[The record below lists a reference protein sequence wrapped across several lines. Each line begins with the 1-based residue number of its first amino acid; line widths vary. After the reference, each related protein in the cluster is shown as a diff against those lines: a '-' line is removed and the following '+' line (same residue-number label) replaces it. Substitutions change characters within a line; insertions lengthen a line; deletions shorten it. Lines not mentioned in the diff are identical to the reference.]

1 VRLNAQDTP
10 RQAAAQGI
18 IDGSPDMQRR
28 TFTTGALALAAAAVT
43 TVPRGAAQ
51 AQEKVTLSFLHKF
64 PEPNYIGYFEDVVK
78 RFEAQNPN
86 VSIKMEAVADDPYK
100 SKIRVVMASGNVPDI
115 FFSWSGEYAAQFV
128 RAGRALDLTSALS
141 GDGWKD
147 RFTPAMLE
155 PFRSGGKLYGVP
167 MNQSAALFAYNKA
180 HFAKVGASEPKTWT
194 EFLDVCEKLKAGGIT
209 PIALGSQAPWTTAHY
224 LGDLNAKLV
233 PAALREA
240 DYSLSA
246 TPNALF
252 RDPGYEQA
260 LTHFQELM
268 QKGYFNRSPN
278 AMTMAMVRGSFA
290 SGREGMLLTE
300 IVQLAPMMK
309 AKIGEMGLG
318 VFKIPVIEGAR
329 GDQQAITGA
338 PDGFLV
344 GSSTK
349 YPKEA
354 LAFLQ
359 FLTTP
364 ENGAAYTK
372 ATGRTS
378 AVNGAVTADNAVPE
392 ALRGVEMI
400 REASAMSLWLD
411 TVVEARVANAYL
423 SGGQALLG
431 GSGTPAQV
439 MDKVRAAA
447 AEAKRER
454 S

>member
-1 VRLNAQDTP
+1 MR
-10 RQAAAQGI
+10 
-18 IDGSPDMQRR
+18 RR
-28 TFTTGALALAAAAVT
+28 TFTTGALALATVVT
-43 TVPRGAAQ
+43 VTPRQPAR
-51 AQEKVTLSFLHKF
+51 AQEKATLSFLHKF

-86 VSIKMEAVADDPYK
+86 VSIRMEAVADDPYK
-100 SKIRVVMASGNVPDI
+100 SKIRVVMASGSVPDI

-128 RAGRALDLTSALS
+128 RAGRALDLTQALS
-141 GDGWKD
+141 GDAWKN
-147 RFTPAMLE
+147 RYTPAMLE
-155 PFRSGGKLYGVP
+155 PFRFDGKFYGVP
-167 MNQSAALFAYNKA
+167 LNQSVALFAYNKA
-180 HFAKVGASEPKTWT
+180 HFAKVGASEPRTWS
-194 EFLDVCEKLKAGGIT
+194 EFLDTCEKLKGGGIT
-209 PIALGSQAPWTTAHY
+209 PIALGSQAPWTTVHY
-224 LGDLNAKLV
+224 IGDLNAKLV
-233 PAALREA
+233 PAAAREA
-240 DYSLSA
+240 DYNLSA
-246 TPNALF
+246 APEALF

-260 LTHFQELM
+260 LAQFQELM

-309 AKIGEMGLG
+309 AKVGEMGLG
-318 VFKIPVIEGAR
+318 VFKIPAIEGGR
-329 GDQQAITGA
+329 GDQNAITGA

-344 GSSTK
+344 GANTK
-349 YPKEA
+349 HPKEA
-354 LAFLQ
+354 VAFLQ

-378 AVNGAVTADNAVPE
+378 AVNGAVTADNATPE
-392 ALRGVEMI
+392 TLRGVEMI

-431 GSGTPAQV
+431 GSQTPAQV
-439 MDKVRAAA
+439 MEKVRAAA
-447 AEAKRER
+447 LEAKRER
-454 S
+454 G